1 MSAHSAEEHADHGS
15 GLYMKVWFTLIAL
28 TLLEVFLAYKGMAVL
43 LMLTILMAL
52 SVIKAGLIIAYFMH
66 LKFER
71 FSLFLTLIPMCVLCL
86 ILFAVFF
93 PDSYR
98 ALTLRFPH

>member
-1 MSAHSAEEHADHGS
+1 MSAHAEEHAEHGS
-15 GLYMKVWFTLIAL
+15 GLYMKVWFALIAL

-43 LMLTILMAL
+43 IMLTILMGL
-52 SVIKAGLIIAYFMH
+52 SIVKSALIIAYFMH

-86 ILFAVFF
+86 ILGGVFF
-93 PDSYR
+93 PDSIR
-98 ALTLRFPH
+98 ALEFRVH